1 MNGTG
6 KQWTR
11 SYRRHLKD
19 CPLLSFSTPRTRP
32 TLKQQLQALLILLCV
47 GGIIVGAC
55 IWFFGV
61 FRPAV
66 ESAKEEYPPVGTP
79 KVDRSK
85 EEAAPF
91 IYPR

>member
-1 MNGTG
+1 MSATNRPEI
-6 KQWTR
+6 R

-55 IWFFGV
+55 IWFFGF

-66 ESAKEEYPPVGTP
+66 ESAKEEHPSAGAPAA
-79 KVDRSK
+79 DSSK
-85 EEAAPF
+85 EEIEPF
-91 IYPR
+91 LYPR